1 MQARRA
7 MRLAVWAWTRSRLVF
22 ASFRNSTGNR
32 AALAALHAVDDFN
45 RRNNVFVHVRCLLPG
60 PIHTAHVTRVNVRQ
74 RPLTRVDVCCRSN
87 QTQAHLYSTVA
98 FTFRTLPRVAKRHAT
113 QIKTGL
119 IWASFWRS
127 YNGPWHTLTRGN
139 ARLRALLQ

>member
-7 MRLAVWAWTRSRLVF
+7 TRLAVWSWTRWRLVF
-22 ASFRNSTGNR
+22 ASCRNSTGNR

-45 RRNNVFVHVRCLLPG
+45 TRNDVFVHVRCLLPG
-60 PIHTAHVTRVNVRQ
+60 PVHTAHVTCVNERQ
-74 RPLTRVDVCCRSN
+74 RPLTRVDVRCSFN
-87 QTQAHLYSTVA
+87 QMQAHLYRIVA
-98 FTFRTLPRVAKRHAT
+98 FTLRTLPRIAGRRAM

-127 YNGPWHTLTRGN
+127 YNAPWRMLTRGN